1 MEAQEVRYN
10 SIIDRLGE
18 NNQFVFSFNFPI
30 NTTWEMVHASLANMA
45 NAAKELEEN
54 QKVKESPKI
63 DHPDVIQPDQVQD
76 ITQA

>member
-30 NTTWEMVHASLANMA
+30 NTTWEMVHESIANMA
-45 NAAKELEEN
+45 DAVKELEAKQQAMSTPVVPELIS
-54 QKVKESPKI
+54 QPTEEAS
-63 DHPDVIQPDQVQD
+63 DV
-76 ITQA
+76 TQ